1 MLVAATL
8 DSHKYKTHRDG
19 CRRRLPELPAG
30 GDINREFRQTRD
42 NSKQLSDQV
51 PPTHIN
57 I

>member
-1 MLVAATL
+1 MLVVATL
-8 DSHKYKTHRDG
+8 DSYKHKTHRGG